1 MEQEEFQRVRGSVVT
16 NIAYDENFL
25 IETSDGNKY
34 TGDTIKVKK
43 QVIIEQTEANR
54 IVEEQLK
61 QEMESFLREIEDQND

>member
-1 MEQEEFQRVRGSVVT
+1 MEQEEFQRVMGSVVT
-16 NIAYDENFL
+16 NIANDENFL